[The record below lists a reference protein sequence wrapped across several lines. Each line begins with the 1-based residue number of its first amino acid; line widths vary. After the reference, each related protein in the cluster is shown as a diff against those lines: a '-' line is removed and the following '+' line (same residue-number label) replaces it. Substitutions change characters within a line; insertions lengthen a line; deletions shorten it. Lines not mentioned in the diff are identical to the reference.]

1 MLASFFGEIAL
12 IPTFELFGK
21 TFGIYPVL
29 ALVGIFTAGIYAC
42 RQARKK
48 GLDENDMIMVL
59 LVSAVGVLL
68 GGHLL
73 YGLVNVLSAPGSAP
87 NLLASDSPK
96 AFFENAYILF
106 GGSVFYGGLLG
117 GIFAGALYVRKKG
130 FALPEWADLLA
141 PAIPLF
147 HFFGRIGC
155 FLGGCCYGVPCSFG
169 FTYTHNLIEQANGVS
184 RFPIQLVEAA
194 FNLALFFFLWT
205 LQKKGK
211 FQGKRLV
218 LYLLCYSVGRFVFEF
233 GRGILTAASGLAYP
247 PRSTSASDC
256 FWLPLFFCF
265 ISGLQAGQH
274 RSCRKAQKRRFY

>member
-1 MLASFFGEIAL
+1 M
-12 IPTFELFGK
+12 
-21 TFGIYPVL
+21 
-29 ALVGIFTAGIYAC
+29 
-42 RQARKK
+42 
-48 GLDENDMIMVL
+48 
-59 LVSAVGVLL
+59 
-68 GGHLL
+68 
-73 YGLVNVLSAPGSAP
+73 
-87 NLLASDSPK
+87 
-96 AFFENAYILF
+96 
-106 GGSVFYGGLLG
+106 LG

-194 FNLALFFFLWT
+194 FNLALFVLLWT

-233 GRGILTAASGLAYP
+233 GRGDTYRGIWFGL
-247 PRSTSASDC
+247 STSQYISVG
-256 FWLPLFFCF
+256 LFLVAVVFLLYQRF
-265 ISGLQAGQH
+265 TGRAT
-274 RSCRKAQKRRFY
+274 QKL